1 MKRHLIGVRYRK
13 RMLLIKG
20 DNSSTSIPRRRP
32 PSLRNK
38 LPVGNKVPNHPLRR
52 QDHDTPV
59 RLCPSGTEEVLRYF
73 PKLKYLITF
82 VFLCY
87 NVYFCH
93 IDEILKS

>member
-38 LPVGNKVPNHPLRR
+38 LPV
-52 QDHDTPV
+52 

-73 PKLKYLITF
+73 PKLKYLNTF